1 MRTLLFVVGLAAG
14 LQLNPVTRVVELM
27 EGLQKKILADGDAEQ
42 DLYDKFKCWCTK
54 VINAK
59 TESIAANEA
68 RIDELEM
75 YIDDL
80 TSGRVELTTERQELE
95 AEIAGLEKAIE
106 EETTM
111 REKEHADFLAAK
123 DEMDKAIAALKS
135 ASYTLGNATEEH
147 MPAMLVAKLQSVLKV
162 GQGFLAKN
170 EISEL
175 HKILDVPEVD
185 WKKLNR
191 EATFKKKYEARSGGI
206 QGILKDMLATFVDNL
221 HAATE
226 AEDKAK
232 ENFDALMEAKKS
244 QLSTAKQA
252 LLDKNGE
259 KGARGEAL
267 ATSREEKTDLE
278 DQNSRD
284 EGYLADTKSTCEQR
298 AEEWQVRK
306 KLRAGEVAA
315 IGEAISILRSDDA
328 RDTFKKSFDSQGL
341 FFMQLNEIR
350 HTRSL
355 RKPRMSAISV
365 LKTLGKQTKDLRL
378 AKLVSA
384 LEDQA
389 DKQPKEEAPPGAA
402 GATEE
407 IDEADPFKAVIA
419 LIDEVIAELDSEEG
433 TDIANKEQCEKER
446 MENTQQAKVVS
457 KEIDTNVETMDRLT
471 EQILA
476 ANKTVQEIL
485 AEIADLEET
494 KKAAGE
500 QRADENREYTAAKA
514 DDTAA
519 VGLIENAMGVLEN
532 FYAENGLNLAQVRR
546 VKQPFVEAGEAPTPP
561 PSTWDSE
568 YGGAKGESQG
578 IIAIM
583 TLIKEDIEKDI
594 AKATKIEEEAV
605 AAYEKMVEDIDAAIG
620 AKEQTKA
627 DLEGGIAADEESRT
641 AENSTKATNEGELA
655 SIMSYL
661 KEIAPGC
668 DFIAMHF
675 KMRLTNRQ
683 LEKDGLLKAK
693 AILQGAKFD

>member
-111 REKEHADFLAAK
+111 REKEHTDFLAAK

-170 EISEL
+170 DISEL

-267 ATSREEKTDLE
+267 ATSKEEKTDLE

-298 AEEWQVRK
+298 ADEWQVRK

-341 FFMQLNEIR
+341 FFTQLNEIR
-350 HTRSL
+350 HSRSL
-355 RKPRMSAISV
+355 RKPRMSAISL
-365 LKTLGKQTKDLRL
+365 LKTLGKTTKDLRL
-378 AKLVSA
+378 AKLVSV

-389 DKQPKEEAPPGAA
+389 DKQPKEEGPP

-407 IDEADPFKAVIA
+407 IDEADPFKAVLQ
-419 LIDEVIAELDSEEG
+419 LIDDVIAELDSEEE

-485 AEIADLEET
+485 AEIADLEQT

-500 QRADENREYTAAKA
+500 QRADENREYTTAQA

-519 VGLIENAMGVLEN
+519 AGLVENAIGVLEN

-561 PSTWDSE
+561 PSTWDNE

-578 IIAIM
+578 IVAIM
-583 TLIKEDIEKDI
+583 TLIKEDIEKDKNK
-594 AKATKIEEEAV
+594 AKKMEEEAV
-605 AAYEKMVEDIDAAIG
+605 AAYEKMVEDIDSAIG

-627 DLEGGIAADEESRT
+627 DLEGGIAADEESRV

-675 KMRLTNRQ
+675 TMRLTNRQ